1 MSIIRVL
8 PVILLVLSSMIHG
21 CSCTPTLEHV
31 KARGE
36 QAQAVS
42 EKQTRPLV
50 GIKSIGVGPK
60 EMRLAYRVTNP
71 SNHDIWVAED
81 MGDYVREEGQT
92 AELKIKNE
100 TLYVDFHVVIP
111 PGWNI
116 RTVFTRYCRIPP
128 GQSRSKTMTL
138 PVPLQSNSLERGSW
152 DGSRVVRRVVLDLGY
167 FEEDLPTLISESVKR
182 GFRPREVHLF
192 AWHPT
197 SDDPDLAWVEQ
208 DWGGLSLEQ
217 SAQACFQ
224 GVNIPAAQPIFCS
237 GN

>member
-1 MSIIRVL
+1 MNLICVIVL
-8 PVILLVLSSMIHG
+8 ILSFLMHG
-21 CSCTPTLEHV
+21 CSCTPTSEHA
-31 KARGE
+31 KAQGE
-36 QAQAVS
+36 QAQAAS
-42 EKQTRPLV
+42 EKATPPLV
-50 GIKSIGVGPK
+50 QIKSLGVGPK
-60 EMRLAYRVTNP
+60 EMWLAYRVTNP

-111 PGWNI
+111 PGWNM
-116 RTVFTRYCRIPP
+116 RTVFTRYRRIPP

-138 PVPLQSNSLERGSW
+138 PVPVQSNSLEREGW